1 MIHKIKILLAGL
13 ALLAPMAL
21 SAETVQNDRLITVNS
36 IIERSGVES
45 QFAQLP
51 ALIEK
56 QLQSQKQA
64 MDQEKYEV
72 LSRIMMKNF
81 TPVPIIAKIRE
92 AFMADYDDRNAK
104 DILRFY
110 DSDLAKK
117 MTALEIQASAP
128 DIYER
133 IQNLNIDTI
142 DKKRKAL
149 IEKLIK
155 DTRSLEFSG
164 LIAAATLEGFIKAI
178 NAMLPDNNKIPDEQ
192 INEIKKKVLA
202 AVKSEEQMKF
212 QVKFYYLAYE
222 QASDAELSEYIA
234 FYSTKHGMWMHKT
247 IRSGMLQGI
256 NACSEAAGKD
266 LADVMM
272 KGAK

>member
-1 MIHKIKILLAGL
+1 MVFKVKILLAGL
-13 ALLAPMAL
+13 ALIAPMAL
-21 SAETVQNDRLITVNS
+21 SAETVQNDRLKTVNN

-56 QLQSQKQA
+56 QLLSQKQA
-64 MDQEKYEV
+64 MDQENYEI

-81 TPVPIIAKIRE
+81 TPVTIISKIRE

-117 MTALEIQASAP
+117 MTALEIQASGP

-133 IQNLNIDTI
+133 IQNLSIDTI
-142 DKKRKAL
+142 DKKRKAQ
-149 IEKLIK
+149 IEKLIR

-164 LIAAATLEGFIKAI
+164 LMAAATLEGFIRAI
-178 NAMLPDNNKIPDEQ
+178 NAMLPDDNKITDGQ
-192 INEIKKKVLA
+192 INEIKTKMLA
-202 AVKSEEQMKF
+202 AVKSEEQMNF

-247 IRSGMLQGI
+247 IRNGMLQGI

-266 LADVMM
+266 LADVL
-272 KGAK
+272 KKRAK